1 MLEFGTSFP
10 LSKPCY
16 SLGQLV
22 LHSIIYI
29 LIFAVKKKSLVVVAH
44 SLMHIFQHYSH
55 FLGKSTLASLKYAD
69 PTLNLIGPTCD
80 LAAHT

>member
-1 MLEFGTSFP
+1 M
-10 LSKPCY
+10 
-16 SLGQLV
+16 
-22 LHSIIYI
+22 
-29 LIFAVKKKSLVVVAH
+29 LVVVTH

-80 LAAHT
+80 LAVHT